1 MTSKENPLIAYNALE
16 KKIINTGF
24 CTACGACEAACPVG
38 ALQIEGDKVK
48 RLYNCAEYMDL
59 CPICY
64 SVCPHSEA
72 LLLRSLRAVSDAPIK
87 SEAVGCYRRMLLAQ
101 AADPKIREKSRGAG
115 VVTALLTYGVENKI
129 FDSAIVSQAEPEDS
143 TKTKPMVATVPDD
156 ILSATGTKFFP
167 SAVASA
173 YGNAVI
179 GYGKKKIAFVGVP
192 CHVLALRKLGAWEH
206 KISGDLKIS
215 IGLFCFGAFSFKPL
229 LEYIEKAYH
238 IKSTD
243 IKQMRL
249 SKELVVQT
257 EKEKIN
263 IPFEEVQSK
272 ILPSCRTCADF
283 TSEFAD
289 ISVGSAFP
297 FIDWSVVI
305 IRTKTGDDFFSDAA
319 QKGVLNVRDI
329 EQEPRVFERVIGT
342 ALKKRTEALRAASKF
357 EETQGFIP
365 ARLLRE
371 TNLLSRVKVEDI
383 MTKDVRTVPYN
394 MTVSQLLKQMATEQH
409 TGYPVTDKKGEL
421 TGIVTMEEA
430 SQVDKQ
436 KRDETLVG
444 TIARPNLDVVY
455 PGETASDA
463 LRKMS
468 EQETGRVL
476 VLDPENPNRMIGIV
490 TKADLLQAL
499 VKQGEEAG
507 R

>member
-1 MTSKENPLIAYNALE
+1 
-16 KKIINTGF
+16 
-24 CTACGACEAACPVG
+24 
-38 ALQIEGDKVK
+38 
-48 RLYNCAEYMDL
+48 
-59 CPICY
+59 
-64 SVCPHSEA
+64 
-72 LLLRSLRAVSDAPIK
+72 
-87 SEAVGCYRRMLLAQ
+87 MLLAQ
-101 AADPKIREKSRGAG
+101 AADPKIRERSKGAG
-115 VVTALLTYGVENKI
+115 VVTAILTFGVENKI
-129 FDSAIVSQAEPEDS
+129 FDSAIVSQAETQDS
-143 TKTKPMVATVPDD
+143 TKTKPIVATVPDD
-156 ILSATGTKFFP
+156 IFSATGTKFFP
-167 SAVASA
+167 SAVGSA
-173 YGNAVI
+173 YGTAVM

-215 IGLFCFGAFSFKPL
+215 IGLFCFGAFSLKPL
-229 LEYIEKAYH
+229 LEYIEETYH

-297 FIDWSVVI
+297 FTDWSVVI
-305 IRTKTGDDFFSDAA
+305 IRTKAGEDFFSDAEK
-319 QKGVLNVRDI
+319 KGVLNVRAI
-329 EQEPRVFERVIGT
+329 EQEPKVFERVIGT
-342 ALKKRTEALRAASKF
+342 ALNKRREALRAASKL
-357 EETQGFIP
+357 EETEGFIP

-371 TNLLSRVKVEDI
+371 TDLLSHVKVEDI
-383 MTKDVRTVPYN
+383 MTKDVRTVPCN
-394 MTVSQLLKQMATEQH
+394 MTVSQLLKQMATQQH

-421 TGIVTMEEA
+421 TGIVTIEEA
-430 SQVDKQ
+430 SRVDKQ

-444 TIARPNLDVVY
+444 SIARPNLDVVY

-476 VLDPENPNRMIGIV
+476 VLDPENPHRMIGIV

-499 VKQGEEAG
+499 VKQA
-507 R
+507 